1 MKNTFINSRNLA
13 IAIAT
18 VLSFGFTSTAKAND
32 EKKPIVEKKSIPV
45 ELKYL
50 GNIENKPVFQLTL
63 SSADENEFTIVVRD
77 EYSTVLYRDNVSG
90 STSKKFLLNTEEL
103 AGVGVQFEITGKKNF
118 KTVTYEVNKSSRLVE
133 DVVVNKL

>member
-1 MKNTFINSRNLA
+1 MKSTFINPRNLA

-18 VLSFGFTSTAKAND
+18 VLSFGFTSPAKAND
-32 EKKPIVEKKSIPV
+32 EKKTIPV

-63 SSADENEFTIVVRD
+63 NGADENEFTIVVRD
-77 EYSTVLYRDNVSG
+77 EYNTVLYRDNVSG
-90 STSKKFLLNTEEL
+90 NTSKKFLLNTEEL
-103 AGVGVQFEITGKKNF
+103 AGVGVQFEITGKKSF
-118 KTVTYEVNKSSRLVE
+118 KTVTYEVNKSSRIVE